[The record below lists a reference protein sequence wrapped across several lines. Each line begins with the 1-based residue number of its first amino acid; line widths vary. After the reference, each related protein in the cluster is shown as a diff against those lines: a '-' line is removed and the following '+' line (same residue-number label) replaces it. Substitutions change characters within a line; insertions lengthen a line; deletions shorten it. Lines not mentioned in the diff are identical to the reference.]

1 MNEKKQI
8 SAQSIVKGLL
18 ITSVIYFHAT
28 MFSAMPNPGSMLNEY
43 HILLSLF
50 PFLMMVFF
58 FYAGYNYTPEK
69 RTIGEN
75 IKRRSLQLLIPLLVA
90 FVVSTLLV
98 TAMRVPNGESWE
110 GIKNAILYFLMS
122 EPLAFM
128 IGFPSNG
135 IISLDLVICLGILW
149 FLYVLYIV
157 SVFFYLIVDYAI
169 KKPVRIF
176 SIVFGLLLVGYCIGQ
191 FAGVYLPY
199 SVQCYPVV
207 LAMMLLAAYL
217 KKFNFLDR
225 KVESKRDL
233 GYIILNTVA
242 AEAVVAGIGLF
253 GYFTYQSTMLGA
265 LPGGMFNSRIKGY
278 DAFISFGI
286 GLLGTYA
293 IHQVSRILNIVPV
306 ISNVLDWYGRHS
318 SYVYLLH
325 PICLSFIHTIMFGQ
339 RKMMGGATPYV
350 YTFITIGMLVVIFLL
365 IDFIIYKIKNS
376 KRDKEEPVIS

>member
-1 MNEKKQI
+1 MELKRNTNT
-8 SAQSIVKGLL
+8 QSIVKGLL
-18 ITSVIYFHAT
+18 ITSVIFFHAT
-28 MFSAMPNPGSMLNEY
+28 MFSDLPNYTNVLSEFS
-43 HILLSLF
+43 ILMTLF

-98 TAMRVPNGESWE
+98 IAMRVPNGESWE

-176 SIVFGLLLVGYCIGQ
+176 SIVFGLLLVGFCIGQ
-191 FAGVYLPY
+191 FVGVYLPY

-225 KVESKRDL
+225 KIESKKDVCFT
-233 GYIILNTVA
+233 IINAIV
-242 AEAVVAGIGLF
+242 AEAIVAGIGLF
-253 GYFTYQSTMLGA
+253 GYYVLGSTMLGT
-265 LPGGMFNSRIKGY
+265 LPGGQFDKNVRGF
-278 DAFISFGI
+278 DAFISVGI

-293 IHQVSRILNIVPV
+293 MHQISRALSLIPFVSTA
-306 ISNVLDWYGRHS
+306 LDWYGKRS
-318 SYVYLLH
+318 SYVYLFH
-325 PICLSFIHTIMFGQ
+325 PIILVFIYSIVFGGN
-339 RKMMGGATPYV
+339 KVMGEFEPYLF
-350 YTFITIGMLVVIFLL
+350 TFMTMGILIAIFL
-365 IDFIIYKIKNS
+365 IVDFIIYQIK
-376 KRDKEEPVIS
+376 KRKKPEEATN